1 MTFNRNLISLPFMKD
16 GALRSAPSAS
26 LLRSR
31 RAFLR
36 TVGSSALAL
45 PFLRSLEFS
54 AAHAQSGELPMTFL
68 GVYYPHGVS
77 SPLFKRQAGDTED
90 SFDISFT
97 EPRSGDQCVLSPLAD
112 FKDQLLILDGV
123 DYLSGA
129 TGHDA
134 PRTAFTGSGINGK
147 GPSIDQYLATTAGL
161 GAETPFSSVILGV
174 GTNGADHTDN
184 VSYSEGGKSLPK
196 MINPSET
203 FKLLFGDLAAQ
214 GDPAQAAE
222 LEQKRRNGQ
231 SVIDYVRADI
241 ERLKGRLAAPEAE
254 KLEQHLTS
262 LRDLEKT
269 LGGFE
274 GTCSAPAEPTAFPKI
289 QRYNGGEPNFDAIT
303 NLQIDMLAQ
312 AVACDLTRF
321 GTLWLADLSAGAVNG
336 TGISHPDYS
345 SSVDVHN
352 SVAHTYSI
360 ERGPG
365 STADPKSWAR
375 LGVQNRY
382 SYSKV
387 ARLLAKLKE
396 LQAFDNAVVMVV
408 TDMGDTSNHSSTDVP
423 IVLAG
428 GANGRLR
435 MGRYVSLQD
444 QCPADNYWCAE
455 ATKVYKPVNQV
466 LVGVAQAF
474 GADTNT
480 FGEPTNP
487 EHASGVLAE
496 MA

>member
-1 MTFNRNLISLPFMKD
+1 
-16 GALRSAPSAS
+16 
-26 LLRSR
+26 
-31 RAFLR
+31 
-36 TVGSSALAL
+36 
-45 PFLRSLEFS
+45 
-54 AAHAQSGELPMTFL
+54 
-68 GVYYPHGVS
+68 
-77 SPLFKRQAGDTED
+77 LFKRQASDSED
-90 SFDISFT
+90 RFDLAFT
-97 EPRSGDQCVLSPLAD
+97 ESRSGDTCVLEPLAA
-112 FKDQLLILDGV
+112 FKDQLMILDGV

-129 TGHDA
+129 NGHDA
-134 PRTAFTGSGINGK
+134 PRTALTGSGTSGK
-147 GPSIDQYLATTAGL
+147 GPSLDQYLATTAGF
-161 GAETPFSSVILGV
+161 GADTPFSSVILGV

-184 VSYSEGGKSLPK
+184 ISYGEGGKSLPK
-196 MINPSET
+196 VINPSET
-203 FKLLFGDLAAQ
+203 FKLLFSDLAAQ
-214 GDPAQAAE
+214 ADPAQADE

-241 ERLKGRLAAPEAE
+241 ERLKGRLAAPEAQ

-269 LGGFE
+269 LGSFE
-274 GTCSAPAEPTAFPKI
+274 GTCSAPSEPTAFPKV

-303 NLQIDMLAQ
+303 DLQIDMLAQ
-312 AVACDLTRF
+312 AIACDLTRF

-336 TGISHPDYS
+336 TGISHPTYT

-352 SVAHTYSI
+352 SVAHSYSI

-365 STADPKSWAR
+365 STADPKTWATI
-375 LGVQNRY
+375 GVQNRY
-382 SYSKV
+382 SYGKV
-387 ARLLAKLKE
+387 AKLLNKLKE
-396 LQAFDNAVVMVV
+396 LDAFDNAVVMVV

-455 ATKVYKPVNQV
+455 ATKVLKPVNQV

-474 GADTNT
+474 GADTNS
-480 FGEPTNP
+480 FGEPTSP
-487 EHASGVLAE
+487 QHAEGVLPE